1 MPGNRLAAALL
12 SGWPVG
18 LRAIPDWLPTFS
30 PTTAMRRVESVLE
43 VTWFVLLTTA
53 LGVSCSAPQ
62 PASPAASVVAPTP
75 LPPTA
80 TPEPSP
86 TPSPRTAFQQAIRP
100 ILAAHCAPCHE
111 PGGIMYARLP
121 FDDPHVLAS
130 HSEGALRRLKGDDR
144 ATFESWI
151 ASLSGSELDPKK

>member
-1 MPGNRLAAALL
+1 
-12 SGWPVG
+12 V
-18 LRAIPDWLPTFS
+18 
-30 PTTAMRRVESVLE
+30 
-43 VTWFVLLTTA
+43 
-53 LGVSCSAPQ
+53 
-62 PASPAASVVAPTP
+62 
-75 LPPTA
+75 PPTA

-86 TPSPRTAFQQAIRP
+86 TPSARTAFQQSIRP

-130 HSEGALRRLKGDDR
+130 HSQGALRRLKGEDR